1 MGIKLRRDGA
11 WVEVGGGLQGVQGI
25 QGLSGGVGATLSISS
40 QGSAYTLTASDA
52 GTIVKMSANVTI
64 PQNIFSAGESILI
77 YNDTSSPLVIT
88 QGTGTTLRL
97 PGTSST
103 GNRSLAQRG
112 IATILCIASNEF
124 LITGTGVY

>member
-77 YNDTSSPLVIT
+77 YNDTSSPLAIT

-103 GNRSLAQRG
+103 GTRSLAQRG